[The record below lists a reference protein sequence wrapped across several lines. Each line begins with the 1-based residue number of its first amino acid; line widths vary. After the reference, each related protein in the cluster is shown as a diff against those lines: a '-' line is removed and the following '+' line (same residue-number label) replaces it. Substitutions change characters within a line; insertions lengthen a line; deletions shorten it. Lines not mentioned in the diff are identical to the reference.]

1 MTKAIYTGVDGVARK
16 AKAMYVG
23 VDGVARKVKKA
34 YVGVDGVAKLVYQS
48 EPPEPQPL
56 SQVTIKITNTVLGG
70 TGVGI
75 ECIIPALGISAV
87 SNGRAEAV
95 FTQGKIMRGETYT
108 VCAYRENGIEY
119 KRQDFTAAD
128 ADTDIWYLD
137 VKSLVGEGPRLRVY
151 TIDSTTGSV
160 HTGNLVSG
168 VPLEIVYAAGPSVP
182 GFAEQTT
189 GEDGSVQWSAMAPL
203 NYGDYAIKV
212 VENEN
217 WEESLFPFFWEDSDR
232 TFLMLVTPKV
242 KVDTLIMVKDYEG
255 FPLSGVNVRIN
266 KTSIGITDTAGT
278 ILTRQSL
285 GDNIEITLDL
295 LGYTSVRTNVVIE
308 NGSPFQITIPMPKTA
323 QIIFD
328 SCGGSEI
335 ERIDTYQGATFN
347 SFPTPE
353 RASYVF
359 KGWYL
364 DDALT
369 EPVVYPF
376 VVSNNTALTAKW
388 EKESGGGGGDEL
400 CSVVFE
406 TNGGTA
412 LATQKVKKDEA
423 LTQLPTPSKEGYNF
437 QGWFT
442 DKALQNAVT
451 LPFTITQNITLYA
464 SWTAEIDPPASLT
477 ITINS
482 VTGGSAF
489 ADKTT
494 VEIGKSVMLVASP
507 AQNYIF
513 VKWIIYNSD
522 GNELVTSTD
531 NPFTYT
537 PEGDIIVE
545 AVFEKALTPGWVG
558 TNVANYQTARTGF
571 TVPADVNV
579 LKWTMN
585 PYGDTVYISVIPG
598 VHYEIYRYSMSNPAQ
613 GKPYVQHLEF
623 TQQTGSLKRVI
634 YHKEVTTEAEHDEMI
649 LTSPMQFFYSSEINN
664 HAVDMKALPYYNTFS
679 VILEEP
685 MLGGGTTDVEGI
697 TKAAQYQDI
706 TITATPDIGYTFMD
720 WQITPTGENPQVV
733 IENPY
738 TFTMPAKNIIITPNF
753 NEDIIIDPPVP
764 SDPITLVFKVTGTD
778 GPPSGYTVKFTYPS
792 GSLIFQGTTSAL
804 GTVRMNAA
812 DYPIYAED
820 GMTATATKGSY
831 TGTITINA
839 ADVSEDKANTNS
851 EIIFDIP
858 IN

>member
-1 MTKAIYTGVDGVARK
+1 MTKAIYMGVDGVARK

-34 YVGVDGVAKLVYQS
+34 YVGVDGVAKLFYQS
-48 EPPEPQPL
+48 EPQPL

-203 NYGDYAIKV
+203 KYGDYAIKV

-242 KVDTLIMVKDYEG
+242 KVDTLIVVKDYAG
-255 FPLSGVNVRIN
+255 DPLSGVNVRIN
-266 KTSIGITDTAGT
+266 KTSIGVTDTAGT
-278 ILTRQSL
+278 TLTRQSL

-308 NGSPFQITIPMPKTA
+308 RGSPFQIDITMTRDV

-328 SCGGSEI
+328 SCGGSAI
-335 ERIDTYQGATFN
+335 SRIDTYQGATFN
-347 SFPTPE
+347 SFPTP
-353 RASYVF
+353 AKDMYVF

-376 VVSNNTALTAKW
+376 VVSSNTTLTAKW
-388 EKESGGGGGDEL
+388 EEELKQYNITIDYDEGGNVTASHESAAYAGEELLFSAQPKIGFIFSKWEIYLEGNSIPEIKTDNPLTYIMPASDINFVPIFAEEGGGTGI
-400 CSVVFE
+400 
-406 TNGGTA
+406 T
-412 LATQKVKKDEA
+412 
-423 LTQLPTPSKEGYNF
+423 YNIMM
-437 QGWFT
+437 GI
-442 DKALQNAVT
+442 A
-451 LPFTITQNITLYA
+451 I
-464 SWTAEIDPPASLT
+464 
-477 ITINS
+477 
-482 VTGGSAF
+482 GGSASSNKDTAAEGEQVTF
-489 ADKTT
+489 TAMPDVGSEFLNWEIMKDGETT
-494 VEIGKSVMLVASP
+494 P
-507 AQNYIF
+507 A
-513 VKWIIYNSD
+513 III
-522 GNELVTSTD
+522 D
-531 NPFTYT
+531 NPLTY
-537 PEGDIIVE
+537 
-545 AVFEKALTPGWVG
+545 
-558 TNVANYQTARTGF
+558 
-571 TVPADVNV
+571 
-579 LKWTMN
+579 
-585 PYGDTVYISVIPG
+585 
-598 VHYEIYRYSMSNPAQ
+598 
-613 GKPYVQHLEF
+613 
-623 TQQTGSLKRVI
+623 
-634 YHKEVTTEAEHDEMI
+634 
-649 LTSPMQFFYSSEINN
+649 
-664 HAVDMKALPYYNTFS
+664 
-679 VILEEP
+679 
-685 MLGGGTTDVEGI
+685 
-697 TKAAQYQDI
+697 
-706 TITATPDIGYTFMD
+706 
-720 WQITPTGENPQVV
+720 
-733 IENPY
+733 
-738 TFTMPAKNIIITPNF
+738 TMPACNIGVTPVF
-753 NEDIIIDPPVP
+753 NEGSPPVP

-778 GPPSGYTVKFTYPS
+778 SPPTGYTVRFTYPD
-792 GSLIFQGTTSAL
+792 GSLIFEGTTKAL
-804 GTVRMNAA
+804 GTVRMNTA
-812 DYPIYAED
+812 DRPMYAVD
-820 GMTATATKGSY
+820 GMTATATNGSY
-831 TGTITINA
+831 AGTITINA
-839 ADVSEDKANTNS
+839 ADVTEDKANPSS
-851 EIIFDIP
+851 EILFDIP
-858 IN
+858 VITTGTLGSSNAKDAKTTITIPAGVNVIKFKDVYIGVTPNKTYNISKKSFALGSEFRLSVSSDTEGYWRETVYTTTVFNELTLSFEYSPAINSVTPTVTDY